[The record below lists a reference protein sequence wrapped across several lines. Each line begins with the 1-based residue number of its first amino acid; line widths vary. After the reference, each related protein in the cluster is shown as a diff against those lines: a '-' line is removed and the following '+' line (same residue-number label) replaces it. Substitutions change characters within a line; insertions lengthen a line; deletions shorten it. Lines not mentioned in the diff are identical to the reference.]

1 MTTFAYK
8 AISAGAGGRVVTGAA
23 QADSAD
29 AVRDRLRAQ
38 GLVVVELKPQGGLTL
53 GAVATRGRR
62 TRSADTAWFFQTL
75 RRLLAA
81 KVPIE
86 EALRTMIDLAP
97 TPASR
102 HACETTHAALRSG
115 ESLAVAVEKSPGLAR
130 PEHLALLRVGH
141 ESGRLDHCVALVERS
156 ITAGQRLRRTVV
168 SKLIYPAILVAAS
181 VVAVWILA
189 TFVIPKFAETL
200 ASAGASLPAPTKI
213 TLAASRW
220 LMWIVPPML
229 AAAALVIAAPPASIP
244 ESWRRRLDATLLRL
258 PIARDL
264 VRLRAGAVVA
274 DTVATM
280 LAGGGDLL
288 GAMDLARS
296 AVSSPSIAD
305 RLAAATRAVREGADP
320 GEAMHQH
327 AVLPPEADAL
337 VRIGARSGDLV
348 GALEQAS
355 AVCVEK
361 QEAAAERLLTL
372 MGPAII
378 LVLASVVGWVV
389 YSLIAGMLSMNDL
402 SALG

>member
-23 QADSAD
+23 QADSAE
-29 AVRDRLRAQ
+29 AARDRLRAQ
-38 GLVVVELKPQGGLTL
+38 GLVVVELKPQGGLKLGTL
-53 GAVATRGRR
+53 SARGRR
-62 TRSADTAWFFQTL
+62 MRNTDTAWFFQTL
-75 RRLLAA
+75 RRLLTA

-102 HACETTHAALRSG
+102 SACETTHSALRGG
-115 ESLAVAVEKSPGLAR
+115 ESLAVAVEKSSGLAR
-130 PEHLALLRVGH
+130 PQHLALLRVGH
-141 ESGRLDHCVALVERS
+141 ESGRLEHCVALVERS
-156 ITAGQRLRRTVV
+156 IAAGQRLRRTVV

-189 TFVIPKFAETL
+189 TFVIPTFAETL

-213 TLAASRW
+213 TLAVSRW

-229 AAAALVIAAPPASIP
+229 AAAAFVIAAPPASMP
-244 ESWRRRLDATLLRL
+244 ESWRRRLDGLLLRL
-258 PIARDL
+258 PVARDL

-305 RLAAATRAVREGADP
+305 RLEAATRAVREGADP

-348 GALEQAS
+348 GSLEQAS